1 MKKFILFYATA
12 CLLSACG
19 GGGGSGSAGNGETSA
34 AAPDDSFV
42 SAVFSLIGS
51 ATDDAA
57 DQPIDA
63 VGVTTPDNTAPVVI
77 M

>member
-1 MKKFILFYATA
+1 MKKFILFCATA

-19 GGGGSGSAGNGETSA
+19 GGGGSGNATTGETSA

-42 SAVFSLIGS
+42 SAIFSLIGS
-51 ATDDAA
+51 ATDDAS
-57 DQPIDA
+57 DQSIDA
-63 VGVTTPDNTAPVVI
+63 VGVTTPDNTAPVTI